1 MKIATDK
8 DLPLAEKL
16 ESAGGLLHK
25 TLGLPS
31 KVIEEHSS
39 SPQFEMLQDGATKYF
54 LDRHNREFS
63 GVHFT
68 YGQEAGLVSRRATNR
83 YRYAPTDQLLQSLVL
98 ANVADER
105 PMEEFLDD
113 LFLRY
118 GIVVGPRQQRLLE
131 DKGYADLGKTVSGQT
146 FRYNQIRLESRLKSM
161 GMLRRLSD
169 SQAYVLNP
177 LQPRA
182 HSR

>member
-1 MKIATDK
+1 
-8 DLPLAEKL
+8 
-16 ESAGGLLHK
+16 
-25 TLGLPS
+25 
-31 KVIEEHSS
+31 
-39 SPQFEMLQDGATKYF
+39 
-54 LDRHNREFS
+54 
-63 GVHFT
+63 
-68 YGQEAGLVSRRATNR
+68 
-83 YRYAPTDQLLQSLVL
+83 
-98 ANVADER
+98 
-105 PMEEFLDD
+105 MEEFLDD